1 MGDFADDAL
10 NTLFVLVK
18 QIAFKSRRR
27 LRVHAPGCSAISG
40 DELLFLGAIAAA
52 QTEEAE
58 EPERL
63 WLSRLIGQDADPGLV
78 ASVRALA
85 RVLAMNG
92 QRLSLGALGE
102 LSAPPA
108 ASGTVH

>member
-58 EPERL
+58 EPERSR
-63 WLSRLIGQDADPGLV
+63 SRLIGQDADPGLA